1 MRVRWNRRDDLR
13 GGGAILID
21 YQKCHVRN
29 RQFTIIRSMPWKEDL
44 KKIKR
49 TILGSIRERTR
60 DAGAPPKEQLE
71 SHPPS
76 MWKKELS
83 LLLYSSIQSEEIWVK
98 THKAHSE

>member
-1 MRVRWNRRDDLR
+1 MRVRWISTGE
-13 GGGAILID
+13 GGDAVLIK
-21 YQKCHVRN
+21 YQKLHVRN
-29 RQFTIIRSMPWKEDL
+29 RQITIIRSMPWKEENEETNSR
-44 KKIKR
+44 KYKR
-49 TILGSIRERTR
+49 RTR

-83 LLLYSSIQSEEIWVK
+83 LLLYSSIQSKEIWVK

>member
-1 MRVRWNRRDDLR
+1 MV
-13 GGGAILID
+13 LIK
-21 YQKCHVRN
+21 YQKLQVRN

-76 MWKKELS
+76 MWKKELF

>member
-1 MRVRWNRRDDLR
+1 MTGE
-13 GGGAILID
+13 GGDAVLIK
-21 YQKCHVRN
+21 YQKLHVRN
-29 RQFTIIRSMPWKEDL
+29 RQFTIIRSMSWKEDQ

-49 TILGSIRERTR
+49 TILGSIREGTR
-60 DAGAPPKEQLE
+60 DTGAPPKEQLE
-71 SHPPS
+71 SHPPP

>member
-1 MRVRWNRRDDLR
+1 MV
-13 GGGAILID
+13 LIK
-21 YQKCHVRN
+21 YQKLHVRN

-44 KKIKR
+44 KKMKR

-60 DAGAPPKEQLE
+60 DTRAPPKEQLE

>member
-1 MRVRWNRRDDLR
+1 MCVV
-13 GGGAILID
+13 LIK
-21 YQKCHVRN
+21 YQKLHVRN

-49 TILGSIRERTR
+49 TILGSIREELGTQ
-60 DAGAPPKEQLE
+60 GHHPPREQLE